1 LRQVKEAIVEPS
13 KIGSVTFDL
22 QLDWDRIGIL
32 LVGFGMACS
41 GVATILYGAG
51 FLVQALAHHV

>member
-1 LRQVKEAIVEPS
+1 VEAP
-13 KIGSVTFDL
+13 KIGTVTLEL

-41 GVATILYGAG
+41 GVATILYSAG